1 MTPCI
6 ENPNE
11 FTEKIP
17 LLLLTNSVKL
27 QGKRSQQCFSSLAMK
42 KSQKEIKKT
51 VSFTVTS
58 KNNKVLRV
66 NLTREVEDLYTENQ
80 KTLLEEVK

>member
-1 MTPCI
+1 
-6 ENPNE
+6 
-11 FTEKIP
+11 
-17 LLLLTNSVKL
+17 
-27 QGKRSQQCFSSLAMK
+27 MK

-66 NLTREVEDLYTENQ
+66 NLTREVEDLYTEN
-80 KTLLEEVK
+80 